1 MSVRLYFGNL
11 PRDLE
16 REAFEAIFAEETDN
30 LVSVKLISDRK
41 TGKCRGFGFVT
52 AKTDE
57 IADGL
62 VEKYNGFAFQDATLK
77 VEKAMPRTEK
87 EDDADVSEP
96 REGARDGG
104 ARDSGA
110 RDSGGGRRA
119 KKGGARRSQNTAAVI
134 SETETA
140 AAAPDPRWAQDL
152 AKLKEMLAA
161 QTTPS

>member
-1 MSVRLYFGNL
+1 MSIRLYFGNL

-16 REAFEAIFAEETDN
+16 REAFEAIFAEETDS

-57 IADGL
+57 IADAL
-62 VEKYNGFAFQDATLK
+62 VEKYNGFSFQDATLK

-87 EDDADVSEP
+87 EGEP
-96 REGARDGG
+96 EVREASSANGNASGSANGG
-104 ARDSGA
+104 A
-110 RDSGGGRRA
+110 RRA
-119 KKGGARRSQNTAAVI
+119 KKGGSRRGQNSTVV
-134 SETETA
+134 SETKSA
-140 AAAPDPRWAQDL
+140 AAEPDPRWAQDL

>member
-16 REAFEAIFAEETDN
+16 REAFEAIFTEESDS

-87 EDDADVSEP
+87 EDDAEVSES
-96 REGARDGG
+96 RDG
-104 ARDSGA
+104 ARDSA
-110 RDSGGGRRA
+110 RDSGGARRA
-119 KKGGARRSQNTAAVI
+119 KKGSARRGQNATVVSETQTAAV
-134 SETETA
+134 
-140 AAAPDPRWAQDL
+140 APDPRWAQDL
-152 AKLKEMLAA
+152 AKLKEMLAT

>member
-16 REAFEAIFAEETDN
+16 PEAFESIFSADN
-30 LVSVKLISDRK
+30 LDLVSVKLISDRK

-52 AKTDE
+52 TKTDE
-57 IADGL
+57 AADAL
-62 VEKYNGFAFQDATLK
+62 VEKYNGFTFQDATLK

-87 EDDADVSEP
+87 EESKEEP
-96 REGARDGG
+96 QGG
-104 ARDSGA
+104 SDN
-110 RDSGGGRRA
+110 
-119 KKGGARRSQNTAAVI
+119 GARRSKKGGRKNGNTVVV
-134 SETETA
+134 SETQSAVTE
-140 AAAPDPRWAQDL
+140 PDPRWAQDL

>member
-1 MSVRLYFGNL
+1 MSVRLYCGNL

-16 REAFEAIFAEETDN
+16 REAFEAIFEEDIDN
-30 LVSVKLISDRK
+30 LVSVKLIADRK

-57 IADGL
+57 IADTL
-62 VEKYNGFAFQDATLK
+62 VEKYNGFALQDATLK

-87 EDDADVSEP
+87 EDNQEASASSSNS
-96 REGARDGG
+96 RR
-104 ARDSGA
+104 SGN
-110 RDSGGGRRA
+110 
-119 KKGGARRSQNTAAVI
+119 KKGNSRRNNPAGVAEVEST
-134 SETETA
+134 TT
-140 AAAPDPRWAQDL
+140 APDPRWAQDL

>member
-11 PRDLE
+11 PRSLE
-16 REAFEAIFAEETDN
+16 REEFEAIFTEEVDN

-52 AKTDE
+52 AKDDA
-57 IADGL
+57 IADTL
-62 VEKYNGFAFQDATLK
+62 VEKYNGFTLQDATLK

-87 EDDADVSEP
+87 EDDADN
-96 REGARDGG
+96 GAP
-104 ARDSGA
+104 AQQ
-110 RDSGGGRRA
+110 RRS
-119 KKGGARRSQNTAAVI
+119 KKGGNSRRGGNNVVVAESKTAA
-134 SETETA
+134 TG
-140 AAAPDPRWAQDL
+140 PDPRWAQDL

>member
-16 REAFEAIFAEETDN
+16 REAFEAIFADEMEN

-57 IADGL
+57 IADAL
-62 VEKYNGFAFQDATLK
+62 VEKYNGFSLQEATLK

-87 EDDADVSEP
+87 EDGEETAQKTSPSSSGSRRSGKKKSGGRSGNAAAVVSET
-96 REGARDGG
+96 
-104 ARDSGA
+104 
-110 RDSGGGRRA
+110 
-119 KKGGARRSQNTAAVI
+119 Q
-134 SETETA
+134 TA
-140 AAAPDPRWAQDL
+140 AAEPDPRWAQDL

>member
-16 REAFEAIFAEETDN
+16 REAFEAIFAEEMDN

-57 IADGL
+57 VADAL
-62 VEKYNGFAFQDATLK
+62 VEKYNGFSLQDATLK
-77 VEKAMPRTEK
+77 VEKAMPRTENK
-87 EDDADVSEP
+87 EGSE
-96 REGARDGG
+96 A
-104 ARDSGA
+104 AT
-110 RDSGGGRRA
+110 SGG
-119 KKGGARRSQNTAAVI
+119 RRSQNSQKKGGNRRGGNTTVV
-134 SETETA
+134 SETQSA
-140 AAAPDPRWAQDL
+140 AAEPDPRWAQDL

>member
-16 REAFEAIFAEETDN
+16 REEFEAIFAAETEN

-52 AKTDE
+52 AKSDE
-57 IADGL
+57 IADAL
-62 VEKYNGFAFQDATLK
+62 VEKYNGFSLQDAVLK

-87 EDDADVSEP
+87 EGDSEV
-96 REGARDGG
+96 RESSNRRSNGKK
-104 ARDSGA
+104 
-110 RDSGGGRRA
+110 GGRR
-119 KKGGARRSQNTAAVI
+119 STQPAAMLDAQP
-134 SETETA
+134 EATG
-140 AAAPDPRWAQDL
+140 PDPRWAQDL
-152 AKLKEMLAA
+152 ARLKEMLAT

>member
-16 REAFEAIFAEETDN
+16 REAFEAIFAEEVDN

-62 VEKYNGFAFQDATLK
+62 VEKYNGYSLQDSVLK

-87 EDDADVSEP
+87 EDGSESA
-96 REGARDGG
+96 EGG
-104 ARDSGA
+104 S
-110 RDSGGGRRA
+110 
-119 KKGGARRSQNTAAVI
+119 RRSQKSARRGGNTPVV
-134 SETETA
+134 SETQSA

>member
-16 REAFEAIFAEETDN
+16 SEAFEGIFSEDAAEI
-30 LVSVKLISDRK
+30 VSVKLISDRK

-52 AKTDE
+52 TKGEEA
-57 IADGL
+57 ADAL
-62 VEKYNGFAFQDATLK
+62 VEKYNGSTFQDATLK

-87 EDDADVSEP
+87 EDGKSN
-96 REGARDGG
+96 G
-104 ARDSGA
+104 
-110 RDSGGGRRA
+110 
-119 KKGGARRSQNTAAVI
+119 GGARRGKKGGRKGGNTVVVSETTTAA
-134 SETETA
+134 TE
-140 AAAPDPRWAQDL
+140 PDPRWAQDL

>member
-11 PRDLE
+11 PRSLE
-16 REAFEAIFAEETDN
+16 REEFEAIFTEEVDN

-52 AKTDE
+52 AKDDA
-57 IADGL
+57 IADTL
-62 VEKYNGFAFQDATLK
+62 VEKYNGFTLQDATLK

-87 EDDADVSEP
+87 EDAADN
-96 REGARDGG
+96 GAP
-104 ARDSGA
+104 AQQ
-110 RDSGGGRRA
+110 RRA
-119 KKGGARRSQNTAAVI
+119 KKGGNARGGNNVVVAESKTAA
-134 SETETA
+134 TG
-140 AAAPDPRWAQDL
+140 PDPRWAQDL

>member
-11 PRDLE
+11 PRSLE
-16 REAFEAIFAEETDN
+16 REEFEAIFTEDAEN

-52 AKTDE
+52 AKDE
-57 IADGL
+57 AIADTL
-62 VEKYNGFAFQDATLK
+62 VEKYNGFTLQDSTIK

-87 EDDADVSEP
+87 ENDAP
-96 REGARDGG
+96 
-104 ARDSGA
+104 
-110 RDSGGGRRA
+110 SGGQPRRNKKSNGRR
-119 KKGGARRSQNTAAVI
+119 GGNNVVVAESQTAA
-134 SETETA
+134 TG
-140 AAAPDPRWAQDL
+140 PDPRWAQDL

>member
-62 VEKYNGFAFQDATLK
+62 VEKYNGYSFQDAVLK

-87 EDDADVSEP
+87 DNGSESA
-96 REGARDGG
+96 EGG
-104 ARDSGA
+104 S
-110 RDSGGGRRA
+110 RRSS
-119 KKGGARRSQNTAAVI
+119 KKGARRGGDTPVV
-134 SETETA
+134 SETQSA

>member
-16 REAFEAIFAEETDN
+16 REAFEAVFAEESEN

-57 IADGL
+57 IADAL
-62 VEKYNGFAFQDATLK
+62 VEKYNGFSLQDATLK
-77 VEKAMPRTEK
+77 VEKAMPRAEGK
-87 EDDADVSEP
+87 EGNSADNS
-96 REGARDGG
+96 
-104 ARDSGA
+104 S
-110 RDSGGGRRA
+110 
-119 KKGGARRSQNTAAVI
+119 GARRSKKGNNNRRGGNTMVV
-134 SETETA
+134 SETQA
-140 AAAPDPRWAQDL
+140 AAAEPDPRWAQDL

>member
-16 REAFEAIFAEETDN
+16 REAFEAIFVEETDN

-57 IADGL
+57 IANGL
-62 VEKYNGFAFQDATLK
+62 VDKYNGFAFQDATLK

-87 EDDADVSEP
+87 DEDADVSESRDNT
-96 REGARDGG
+96 REN
-104 ARDSGA
+104 SGA
-110 RDSGGGRRA
+110 RRA
-119 KKGGARRSQNTAAVI
+119 KKGGARRGQTTTTVV

>member
-16 REAFEAIFAEETDN
+16 ADAFEGIFSEDSSEI
-30 LVSVKLISDRK
+30 VSVKLISDRK

-52 AKTDE
+52 TKDDE
-57 IADGL
+57 TANALI
-62 VEKYNGFAFQDATLK
+62 EKYNGSTFQDATLK

-87 EDDADVSEP
+87 EDGKESNQ
-96 REGARDGG
+96 G
-104 ARDSGA
+104 
-110 RDSGGGRRA
+110 
-119 KKGGARRSQNTAAVI
+119 GGARRGKKSGRKGGNTVVV
-134 SETETA
+134 SETQSA
-140 AAAPDPRWAQDL
+140 AAEPDPRWAQDL

>member
-16 REAFEAIFAEETDN
+16 PEAFEAIFAEDN
-30 LVSVKLISDRK
+30 LDLVSVKLISDRK

-52 AKTDE
+52 TKTDE
-57 IADGL
+57 VADAL
-62 VEKYNGFAFQDATLK
+62 VEKYNGFTFQDATLK

-87 EDDADVSEP
+87 EDSK
-96 REGARDGG
+96 EGSSSG
-104 ARDSGA
+104 DS
-110 RDSGGGRRA
+110 S
-119 KKGGARRSQNTAAVI
+119 GARRSKKGGRKGGNTVVV
-134 SETETA
+134 SETQSA
-140 AAAPDPRWAQDL
+140 AAEPDPRWAQDL

>member
-16 REAFEAIFAEETDN
+16 REAFEAIFVEETDS

-62 VEKYNGFAFQDATLK
+62 VEKYNGFAFQETTLK
-77 VEKAMPRTEK
+77 VEKAMPRIEK
-87 EDDADVSEP
+87 EEDADVSAP
-96 REGARDGG
+96 RENTREN
-104 ARDSGA
+104 SGA
-110 RDSGGGRRA
+110 RRA
-119 KKGGARRSQNTAAVI
+119 KKGGNRRSQDAPVVA
-134 SETETA
+134 ETESA
-140 AAAPDPRWAQDL
+140 ASAPDPRWAQDL

>member
-16 REAFEAIFAEETDN
+16 SESFESLFSEDAFEI
-30 LVSVKLISDRK
+30 VSVKLISDRK

-52 AKTDE
+52 TKSEEA
-57 IADGL
+57 ADAL
-62 VEKYNGFAFQDATLK
+62 VSKYNGSTFQEATLK

-87 EDDADVSEP
+87 EETKP
-96 REGARDGG
+96 
-104 ARDSGA
+104 SGNG
-110 RDSGGGRRA
+110 S
-119 KKGGARRSQNTAAVI
+119 ARRSSKKSGRKGGNTVVV
-134 SETETA
+134 SETQSASAE
-140 AAAPDPRWAQDL
+140 PDPRWAQDL

>member
-16 REAFEAIFAEETDN
+16 PEAFEGMFSEDAAE

-52 AKTDE
+52 TKTDE
-57 IADGL
+57 AADAL
-62 VEKYNGFAFQDATLK
+62 VEKYNGSTFQEATLK

-87 EDDADVSEP
+87 EDSKS
-96 REGARDGG
+96 GSQN
-104 ARDSGA
+104 SGA
-110 RDSGGGRRA
+110 RR
-119 KKGGARRSQNTAAVI
+119 KKGGRKGNTVVV
-134 SETETA
+134 SETQSA
-140 AAAPDPRWAQDL
+140 AAEPDPRWAQDL